1 MWKMKRRRFV
11 RMKLVSIPSSL
22 FPLHPTYGPN
32 PLVLCPPSSSPLPNI
47 ANHGTTSHRSAVT
60 ANPSLGIQPEPVHLR
75 TFAYPNLT
83 PCHPIYTPDFTAA
96 HSQTNILRTSA
107 PPNPFPQNQ
116 TYQFDHL
123 HFNNPITHPVYG
135 HVANIPRIPSSLA
148 IIATSYVASQ
158 RKVAYTCPRCSRT
171 NIAWRRVEVCRDPDP
186 FLFLFPFLSFLSL
199 FPLLF
204 LPLTLSLSFL
214 IDTLQPSPWT
224 NH

>member
-1 MWKMKRRRFV
+1 MWKTKRRRFV
-11 RMKLVSIPSSL
+11 RMKLMLIPSSL

-32 PLVLCPPSSSPLPNI
+32 PLVLHPPSSSPLPNI

-75 TFAYPNLT
+75 TSAYPNLI
-83 PCHPIYTPDFTAA
+83 PCHPTYTPDFTAA
-96 HSQTNILRTSA
+96 HLQTNILRTSA
-107 PPNPFPQNQ
+107 PPDPFPQNQ

-123 HFNNPITHPVYG
+123 HFNNPITHLVYG
-135 HVANIPRIPSSLA
+135 HVANIPRIPSSPA
-148 IIATSYVASQ
+148 IIAMLYVAS
-158 RKVAYTCPRCSRT
+158 RIKVANACPRCSRT
-171 NIAWRRVEVCRDPDP
+171 NITWRRVDVCRDPVR
-186 FLFLFPFLSFLSL
+186 LSLFLSFSLS
-199 FPLLF
+199 LF

>member
-32 PLVLCPPSSSPLPNI
+32 PLVLRPPSSSPLPNI

-158 RKVAYTCPRCSRT
+158 IKVAYTCPRCSRT
-171 NIAWRRVEVCRDPDP
+171 NIAWRRVDVCC
-186 FLFLFPFLSFLSL
+186 FSLSLSLSL
-199 FPLLF
+199 FF
-204 LPLTLSLSFL
+204 LSLSFSL
-214 IDTLQPSPWT
+214 SSSHSVTLFS
-224 NH
+224 H

>member
-1 MWKMKRRRFV
+1 MWKMKQRRFV

-32 PLVLCPPSSSPLPNI
+32 PLVFHPPSSSPLPNVT
-47 ANHGTTSHRSAVT
+47 NH
-60 ANPSLGIQPEPVHLR
+60 GIQPEPIHLR
-75 TFAYPNLT
+75 TSAYPNLT

-96 HSQTNILRTSA
+96 HLQTNILRTSA

-135 HVANIPRIPSSLA
+135 HVANIPRILSSLA

-158 RKVAYTCPRCSRT
+158 IKVAYTCPRCSRT
-171 NIAWRRVEVCRDPDP
+171 NIAWRRVEVC
-186 FLFLFPFLSFLSL
+186 
-199 FPLLF
+199 
-204 LPLTLSLSFL
+204 
-214 IDTLQPSPWT
+214 
-224 NH
+224 